1 MEVAVQPVSDLFAEN
16 LPSIDRIKAIS
27 SYIHSSEANI
37 IAFVQKLE
45 QNLSQTGPKANLANG
60 IGLVIVGRY
69 REAIEKLEKGK
80 DSLEKFLYLAE
91 SLRRMRQ
98 FDKAIEALNK
108 CPDFQADPLSVSL
121 QKIAVYRCSSN
132 LQAAANELKKNANYE
147 NVSADYHYQLARL
160 REAEGLYDQAIE
172 NYKTAIELSP
182 DHQKAIFHLAYR
194 CDLMGDEEAAIDYYK
209 HITSSSP
216 VFVSAL
222 LNLAV
227 LYEDHN
233 QFEKASMCVE
243 KVLQHHP
250 NHKRATLFKKDIES
264 SKTMVYDEEKEKKKT
279 IRNQLLETPIT
290 DFELSVRSRNCLRKM
305 NITTVGDLMRITET
319 ELLSYKNFGETSL
332 KEIKIILAGK
342 GLRLGMAVE
351 ESRQESA
358 APTSE
363 IVPENQSIL
372 SKPVDDLQ
380 LSVRAR
386 KCLQKLNI
394 RSIAELTRKSEPE
407 LLGIKNFGAT
417 SLNEIKKVLSNYGLS
432 LRTID

>member
-147 NVSADYHYQLARL
+147 NVSADYHYQITRPQLSFRPTIK
-160 REAEGLYDQAIE
+160 RQSFTWH
-172 NYKTAIELSP
+172 TA
-182 DHQKAIFHLAYR
+182 
-194 CDLMGDEEAAIDYYK
+194 
-209 HITSSSP
+209 
-216 VFVSAL
+216 
-222 LNLAV
+222 
-227 LYEDHN
+227 
-233 QFEKASMCVE
+233 
-243 KVLQHHP
+243 
-250 NHKRATLFKKDIES
+250 ATLWAMKKQPSI
-264 SKTMVYDEEKEKKKT
+264 
-279 IRNQLLETPIT
+279 IT
-290 DFELSVRSRNCLRKM
+290 NILPLRALFLS
-305 NITTVGDLMRITET
+305 
-319 ELLSYKNFGETSL
+319 
-332 KEIKIILAGK
+332 
-342 GLRLGMAVE
+342 
-351 ESRQESA
+351 
-358 APTSE
+358 AP
-363 IVPENQSIL
+363 
-372 SKPVDDLQ
+372 
-380 LSVRAR
+380 
-386 KCLQKLNI
+386 
-394 RSIAELTRKSEPE
+394 
-407 LLGIKNFGAT
+407 F
-417 SLNEIKKVLSNYGLS
+417 
-432 LRTID
+432 